1 MFLPMLPAFFSTQNN
16 TSVPLVLA
24 PLAGVSD
31 FPFRALC
38 AAQGACLTYIEM
50 LAAQPI
56 LRGNRRT
63 LDMMAVKREK
73 AALGVQLTGRD
84 EHEIGDAV
92 ARLDAYD
99 YDTIDINMGCPVRK
113 VVGSGCGSALLRDV
127 VGVYR
132 IMRAA
137 RRATQKPLSL
147 KIRLGWDRTELNYVQ
162 VGIAAQEAG
171 ADWITVH
178 GRTRTENYSKRVDL
192 VAVAALKA
200 ALRIP
205 VIGNGDLFSSADF
218 AHMRGQTR
226 VDALMIS
233 RGALGNPWIFRTRH
247 AEKININEWLRG
259 IEEHLQR
266 QRQEYGDTLRA
277 IVCMRKHLLWYLKGW
292 PHARELKQKITTLD
306 RIGLAFDL
314 LRDYVDSLQAA
325 GVGGRCEGAHGYDFS
340 GKA

>member
-1 MFLPMLPAFFSTQNN
+1 MLPSFFRRQNG
-16 TSVPLVLA
+16 TIPPLVLA

-56 LRGNRRT
+56 IRGNRRT
-63 LDMMAVKREK
+63 REMMAVKREK
-73 AALGVQLTGRD
+73 SALGVQLTGRD
-84 EHEIGDAV
+84 EHEIGAAV

-113 VVGSGCGSALLRDV
+113 VVGNGCGSALLRDV
-127 VGVYR
+127 AGVYR
-132 IMRAA
+132 IVRAA
-137 RRATQKPLSL
+137 RQATQKPLSL

-171 ADWITVH
+171 ADWVTVH
-178 GRTRTENYSKRVDL
+178 GRTRAENYSKRVDL
-192 VAVAALKA
+192 DAIAALKE

-205 VIGNGDLFSSADF
+205 VIGNGDLLSGADF
-218 AHMRGQTR
+218 IHMQTQTQ
-226 VDALMIS
+226 VDALMIA
-233 RGALGNPWIFRTRH
+233 RGALGNPWIFQTRS
-247 AEKININEWLRG
+247 ATKLSLDEWLRG
-259 IEEHLQR
+259 IEEHLHR
-266 QRQEYGDTLRA
+266 QRREYGDTLRA
-277 IVCMRKHLLWYLKGW
+277 VVCMRKHLLWYLRGW
-292 PHARELKQKITTLD
+292 PQARELKQKITSLD

-314 LRDYVDSLQAA
+314 VREYADRLQAA
-325 GVGGRCEGAHGYDFS
+325 EVGWRRKSMHGYDFS